1 MDSPTPNPEPRNAP
15 IYLTGFMG
23 SGKSTVGPLA
33 AVRLGWRFLDLDEL
47 IAERA
52 GRPIPAI
59 FAAEGEAGFRRR
71 EAEALRAVSRE
82 ERDAVVATGGGTL
95 VQPENLK
102 RARASGT
109 VVYLRAPAAVLAER
123 LADAAAERPLLQSEE
138 DGTPLAGAALT
149 RRIETLLAERR
160 PCYERAH
167 RTVDTAEASPEATA
181 EAVAAVGGKWRG
193 DSRK

>member
-1 MDSPTPNPEPRNAP
+1 MDSPNPQ

-23 SGKSTVGPLA
+23 SGKSTVGPLVGA
-33 AVRLGWRFLDLDEL
+33 RLGRRFLDLDDL

-52 GRPIPAI
+52 GRAIPAI
-59 FAAEGEAGFRRR
+59 FEAEGEAGFRRR
-71 EAEALRAVSRE
+71 EADALRAVSRE
-82 ERDAVVATGGGTL
+82 DGRVVVATGGGTL
-95 VQPENLK
+95 VQEENLE

-109 VVYLRAPAAVLAER
+109 VVYLHAPAAVLAER
-123 LADAAAERPLLQSEE
+123 LRDTAAERPLLQSEE

-181 EAVAAVGGKWRG
+181 EAVAAVG
-193 DSRK
+193 